1 MSDLTIIF
9 GMTFGYIILTTLVGV
24 WSIKYAKDTTS
35 FMTARSLMGP
45 FIVGI
50 LMMSE
55 FIGTGSTMGTAQAGF
70 TKGIS
75 AAWNVL
81 TLGLGYLLYAFF
93 MAPRF
98 NALGEYTISGALAKK
113 YGKALKMV
121 VSLVMIYALTTVN
134 VSMYTGGAATIAT
147 LLGISIPTAVY
158 IIGFASILT
167 VSIGGLRGVG
177 ISNLIH
183 AGMKY
188 LGLII
193 LTFVAWNL
201 LRESPG
207 ALAKLPAA
215 HFSLTGIGVSTLI
228 AWTVA
233 NIGAV
238 FSTQYVIQCISS
250 LSNEKEARKA
260 SIVASISIAPIGIFA
275 AFIGLSARALFPDI
289 KSVTAMPVFLKVMNP
304 WEAGIVTC
312 SIVAA
317 AFVSIMA
324 CKLGATA
331 LFMKDFYIPLLKPS
345 EKHQLMATRIT
356 AVLIGILPIPFALY
370 VPGLLKTIFFARAL
384 RTAVAVIA
392 VFMFYL
398 PRVGGSTSAVVG
410 LLCAFVGTT
419 AWFIAGDPW
428 GIDNIYIALAIP
440 TVSMIVDRLIRG
452 PAGSGKSEKLPDSK
466 GAR

>member
-1 MSDLTIIF
+1 MTDLGIIF
-9 GMTFGYIILTTLVGV
+9 GITFGYIILTTVVGV

-45 FIVGI
+45 FVIGI

-55 FIGTGSTMGTAQAGF
+55 FIGTGSTMGTAQTGF
-70 TKGIS
+70 NRGIS
-75 AAWNVL
+75 AAWNVI

-147 LLGISIPTAVY
+147 LLGISIPAAVY
-158 IIGFASILT
+158 IIGVASILT

-183 AGMKY
+183 ATVKY

-193 LTFVAWNL
+193 LTIVAWNL
-201 LRESPG
+201 LRETPG
-207 ALAKLPAA
+207 ALAKLPAT
-215 HFSLTGIGVSTLI
+215 HFSLTGIGVSTLV

-250 LSNEKEARKA
+250 LNNRTEARNA
-260 SIVASISIAPIGIFA
+260 SIVASIAIAPIGLFA

-289 KSVTAMPVFLKVMNP
+289 KSITAMPAFLKVMNP
-304 WEAGIVTC
+304 WAAGVVTC
-312 SIVAA
+312 SIVAG
-317 AFVSIMA
+317 AFVTIMA

-331 LFMKDFYIPLLKPS
+331 LFMKDFYIPLCKPG
-345 EKHQLMATRIT
+345 EKHQLMAARIT
-356 AVLIGILPIPFALY
+356 SVLIGIVPIPFALY

-398 PRVGGSTSAVVG
+398 PHIGSSQSAVIG

-440 TVSMIVDRLIRG
+440 TLAMLVDRLFRG
-452 PAGSGKSEKLPDSK
+452 PAVSGKPMELPDSE
-466 GAR
+466 GSR